1 MTFSVGS
8 VYLEA
13 EKEENYTWALGVL
26 RDLLGDVCLPTM
38 IITDREKALMNA
50 VASKFPE
57 SRHFLCTWHI
67 ARNMFAKCKGHFT
80 SNVRW
85 EDFYNQFNRVMFAN
99 SKKDFEDAAR
109 VLHSDFA
116 TSMKSVN
123 YVMNQWINPYKERFV
138 MA

>member
-67 ARNMFAKCKGHFT
+67 AQNMFAKCKGHFT